1 MARGEFITFSYAKIC
16 LLHGEIYCS
25 KLTCEL
31 ADVLRLT
38 FKLSISL
45 PSLQIS
51 SLYLLQFYL
60 CKHSFLRTYLK
71 YGHFWHFLAFSI
83 GLVRWNATRL
93 ICSPSTCSTSFWPVI
108 IHLHESEAIKTKH
121 PSLIELSTKPRR
133 QLDFP
138 HNLTCSL
145 SCS

>member
-1 MARGEFITFSYAKIC
+1 MARGEFITFSMLKIC
-16 LLHGEIYCS
+16 LPHGGIYCS

-31 ADVLRLT
+31 ADVLRST

-60 CKHSFLRTYLK
+60 CKHFFLSTSFK

-93 ICSPSTCSTSFWPVI
+93 TCSPSTCSTSFWPVI
-108 IHLHESEAIKTKH
+108 IHLHESEAIKTKC
-121 PSLIELSTKPRR
+121 PSLIELSSKLWR

-138 HNLTCSL
+138 HNLTSCL
-145 SCS
+145 SCN